1 MESFYIY
8 LAKASGLIALFFLA
22 YYLFIKKETFFI
34 SNRFFLLAGLFTS
47 VLLPFLVYTKIV
59 WIDSLPLIDTIIID
73 GPVLQSVPIQEPAF
87 EINWM
92 YIAAGIYF
100 VGVLFFMI
108 RFLIDLF
115 KVVRLLKGKEVQYE
129 NKFLLI
135 DSEAIQSPFS
145 FFRYIVYNSALL
157 QPAELKNIIA
167 HEKVHSRQYHSLDMI
182 ISQLFCVLLWFNP
195 FVWMYKKVISQNL
208 EFIADAEATKEI
220 PDVQAYQKTLLK
232 ITLQPECLGLTNHFY
247 QSLIKKRIIMLNK
260 EQSKKRNLWKY
271 ATIVPFLVTFIYL
284 FQTEVIAQEKSEKA
298 TTGKGKTT
306 TKFKIALEVNK
317 DSKEEELNQEKLLF
331 KQEFDADIYFSNIER
346 NVKGEIIAIK
356 VSVKDKDNQTSCPV
370 YEVTKNKM
378 DNNPIRPFIVAVE
391 KEEGTDK
398 NIITFNDAAKTQVLS
413 NKDVKGKN
421 ETIHL
426 NLKNATAEDESAK
439 ENWTVNSVT
448 KNGKESLII
457 INGVKQDPNTP
468 IKMPLYYEVDK
479 VKSLS
484 GSEAVEKYGEAA
496 KNGAMEI
503 TLKEDKKATPK
514 AYEVRKTM
522 AFNSSQVSQEP
533 YVTAEKNRTLN
544 TPITQRVKQINNSST
559 KIVEV
564 KYNTKN
570 DGNDIIKTLQDQ
582 GFDFGKAYLSIDG
595 KEATKKELETA
606 LDNVMSIK
614 NIELGKAPNEKG
626 VEKYGSKAYNGFLV
640 ITTQNKP

>member
-8 LAKASGLIALFFLA
+8 LTKASGLVALFFLA
-22 YYLFIKKETFFI
+22 YYLFIKKETFFT

-59 WIDSLPLIDTIIID
+59 WIDPLPLVDTIIID
-73 GPVLQSVPIQEPAF
+73 GPILQSVPIQETAF

-100 VGVLFFMI
+100 AGVLFFMI

-157 QPAELKNIIA
+157 QPNELKNIIA
-167 HEKVHSRQYHSLDMI
+167 HEKVHSRQLHSVDMLL
-182 ISQLFCVLLWFNP
+182 SQLFCAIFWFNP
-195 FVWMYKKVISQNL
+195 FVWMYKKAISQNL

-232 ITLQPECLGLTNHFY
+232 ITLQPECLNLTNHFY

-271 ATIVPFLVTFIYL
+271 ATIVPALAVFIYL
-284 FQTEVIAQEKSEKA
+284 FQTEVIAQEK
-298 TTGKGKTT
+298 TGKPTAGNAKNSTV
-306 TKFKIALEVNK
+306 FKIALEVNK

-331 KQEFDADIYFSNIER
+331 KQEFDADIYFSNILR
-346 NVKGEIIAIK
+346 NTKGEIIAIK
-356 VSVKDKDNQTSCPV
+356 VSVKDKDNQTSYPV
-370 YEVTKNKM
+370 YEVTKN
-378 DNNPIRPFIVAVE
+378 NNNSPIRAFTVAIE
-391 KEEGTDK
+391 QEEGTNK
-398 NIITFNDAAKTQVLS
+398 NIITFNDPVKRQILGKGEVLKGDTIYL
-413 NKDVKGKN
+413 NRKD
-421 ETIHL
+421 
-426 NLKNATAEDESAK
+426 ATAKKDDSSN
-439 ENWTVNSVT
+439 ENWTVNSIT

-468 IKMPLYYEVDK
+468 IKMPLHYEVNN
-479 VKSLS
+479 VKSLN

-503 TLKEDKKATPK
+503 MITDDKAITKQK
-514 AYEVRKTM
+514 KV
-522 AFNSSQVSQEP
+522 FNSNQVSQEP
-533 YVTAEKNRTLN
+533 YVTAEANRRLN
-544 TPITQRVKQINNSST
+544 TPITEKVKQINNSST
-559 KIVEV
+559 RIVEV
-564 KYNTKN
+564 KYNIKN

-582 GFDFGKAYLSIDG
+582 GFDFSKAYLSING

-626 VEKYGSKAYNGFLV
+626 VEKYGSKAYYGFLV

>member
-8 LAKASGLIALFFLA
+8 LTKASGLVALFFLA
-22 YYLFIKKETFFI
+22 YYLFIKKETFFT

-59 WIDSLPLIDTIIID
+59 WIDPLPLVDTIIID
-73 GPVLQSVPIQEPAF
+73 GPILQSVPIQEPAF

-100 VGVLFFMI
+100 AGVLFFMI

-115 KVVRLLKGKEVQYE
+115 KVVCLLKGKEVQYE

-145 FFRYIVYNSALL
+145 FFMYIVYNSALL
-157 QPAELKNIIA
+157 QPNELKNIIA
-167 HEKVHSRQYHSLDMI
+167 HEKVHSRQYHSLDML

-195 FVWMYKKVISQNL
+195 FVWMYKKAISQNL

-232 ITLQPECLGLTNHFY
+232 ITLQPECLNLTNHFY

-271 ATIVPFLVTFIYL
+271 ATIVPVLALFVYL
-284 FQTEVIAQEKSEKA
+284 FQTEVIAQEKIGKPTAGKEKYS
-298 TTGKGKTT
+298 

-346 NVKGEIIAIK
+346 NAKGEIIAIK
-356 VSVKDKDNQTSCPV
+356 VSVKDKDNQTSYPV
-370 YEVTKNKM
+370 YEIAKN
-378 DNNPIRPFIVAVE
+378 NNNSPIRPFTVAIE
-391 KEEGTDK
+391 QEEGTNK
-398 NIITFNDAAKTQVLS
+398 NIITFNDPVKRQVLS

-426 NLKNATAEDESAK
+426 SLRDATAEDESAK

-457 INGVKQDPNTP
+457 INGVKQDPGTP

-503 TLKEDKKATPK
+503 TITDEA
-514 AYEVRKTM
+514 
-522 AFNSSQVSQEP
+522 
-533 YVTAEKNRTLN
+533 NRRLN
-544 TPITQRVKQINNSST
+544 TPITEKVKQINNSST
-559 KIVEV
+559 RIVEV
-564 KYNTKN
+564 KYNIKN

-626 VEKYGSKAYNGFLV
+626 VEKYGSKAYYGFLV